1 MLPVAFRLSSAPRRH
16 RIVNTAPKVTAPKIE
31 AIVSSVTDI
40 PKARTACIAVAR
52 GSSSQPSG
60 FYLAIWRMCLP
71 LLSSIL
77 FSQFRKSGKG
87 FLLDMTDSILETISN
102 EYAAAAEKVGGSVVA
117 VHARRWMPTSGI
129 EWKKGVVVTVHHGVQ
144 RDEDI
149 KVLLVGGRAVS
160 AKLVGRDPSTDIAVL
175 KIEDGSSG
183 APQLGDSTSLRL
195 GHLVLALGR
204 TRRGDLVASSGII
217 GGISGEWRNQRGGQ
231 LDQHIR
237 LDLALYPGFSG
248 GPLLNARGE
257 VVGVNTRGLAHGRAV
272 TVPVATVNRVVEE
285 LLKKGHIARPYL
297 GIAMQPVEVPENMRS
312 RLPAQMRVGLLVMQV
327 ENGGPAERA
336 GVLLGDVL
344 FEVSGETVEHVDAIQ
359 DSLAAAKIGDVL
371 QIRVI
376 RAGEIKPVSITLG
389 ERAR

>member
-1 MLPVAFRLSSAPRRH
+1 MANS
-16 RIVNTAPKVTAPKIE
+16 
-31 AIVSSVTDI
+31 
-40 PKARTACIAVAR
+40 
-52 GSSSQPSG
+52 
-60 FYLAIWRMCLP
+60 IW
-71 LLSSIL
+71 
-77 FSQFRKSGKG
+77 
-87 FLLDMTDSILETISN
+87 ETISN
-102 EYAAAAEKVGGSVVA
+102 ELAAAAEKVGSSVVA

-149 KVLLVGGRAVS
+149 KVLLDGGRAVS
-160 AKLVGRDPSTDIAVL
+160 AKLAGRDPSTDLAVL
-175 KIEDGSSG
+175 RIEEVSSG
-183 APQLGDSTSLRL
+183 APPLGDSTSLRL

-217 GGISGEWRNQRGGQ
+217 GGISGEWRNRRGGQ

-257 VVGVNTRGLAHGRAV
+257 VVGVNTRGLGHGRAV
-272 TVPVATVNRVVEE
+272 TLPVATVNRVVEE
-285 LLKKGHIARPYL
+285 LLEKGHIARPYL

-312 RLPAQMRVGLLVMQV
+312 KLPAETRVGLLAIDV
-327 ENGGPAERA
+327 ENGGPAGKA

-344 FEVSGETVEHVDAIQ
+344 FEVGGKTVEHVDAIQ

-371 QIRVI
+371 QIRLI
-376 RAGEIKPVSITLG
+376 RAGEIKAVSVALG
-389 ERAR
+389 ERTR

>member
-1 MLPVAFRLSSAPRRH
+1 MDGRQPFPWDYFGVTVIRALCLPTQMASAWFKGASCPERLLQ
-16 RIVNTAPKVTAPKIE
+16 
-31 AIVSSVTDI
+31 
-40 PKARTACIAVAR
+40 
-52 GSSSQPSG
+52 SSQEACRANLC
-60 FYLAIWRMCLP
+60 FHLAIWRMRL
-71 LLSSIL
+71 LWLSSIL
-77 FSQFRKSGKG
+77 FSQFQKG
-87 FLLDMTDSILETISN
+87 VLLDMANSILETISS
-102 EYAAAAEKVGGSVVA
+102 EFASATDKVGSSVVA

-149 KVLLVGGRAVS
+149 NVLLSSGRAVS
-160 AKLVGRDPSTDIAVL
+160 AKLAGRDPSTDIAVL
-175 KIEDGSSG
+175 RIEEGSSS

-217 GGISGEWRNQRGGQ
+217 GGISGEWRNRRGGQ

-257 VVGVNTRGLAHGRAV
+257 VVGINTQGLAHGRAV

-312 RLPAQMRVGLLVMQV
+312 KLPADTRVGLLVMHV
-327 ENGGPAERA
+327 DNGAPAENA

-344 FEVSGETVEHVDAIQ
+344 FEVGGKTVEHVDAIQ
-359 DSLAAAKIGDVL
+359 DSLAIAKIGDVL

>member
-1 MLPVAFRLSSAPRRH
+1 M
-16 RIVNTAPKVTAPKIE
+16 
-31 AIVSSVTDI
+31 
-40 PKARTACIAVAR
+40 
-52 GSSSQPSG
+52 
-60 FYLAIWRMCLP
+60 WRMRLP
-71 LLSSIL
+71 WLSSIL
-77 FSQFRKSGKG
+77 FSQFQKG
-87 FLLDMTDSILETISN
+87 VLLDMANSILETISS
-102 EYAAAAEKVGGSVVA
+102 EFASAAEKVGSNVVA
-117 VHARRWMPTSGI
+117 VHARRWVPTSGI
-129 EWKKGVVVTVHHGVQ
+129 EWKRGVVVTAHHSVQ

-149 KVLLVGGRAVS
+149 KVLLDGGRAVS
-160 AKLVGRDPSTDIAVL
+160 AKLAGRDPSTDLAVL
-175 KIEDGSSG
+175 RMEEGSSSG
-183 APQLGDSTSLRL
+183 APQLGDSTSLKL

-217 GGISGEWRNQRGGQ
+217 GGIGGEWRNRRGGQ

-257 VVGVNTRGLAHGRAV
+257 VVGINTRGLAHGRAV

-312 RLPAQMRVGLLVMQV
+312 KLPADTRVGLLVMHV
-327 ENGGPAERA
+327 DNGAPAENA

-344 FEVSGETVEHVDAIQ
+344 FEVGGKTVEHVDAIQ
-359 DSLAAAKIGDVL
+359 DSLAIAKIGDVL

-376 RAGEIKPVSITLG
+376 RGGEIKPVSITLG

>member
-1 MLPVAFRLSSAPRRH
+1 MP
-16 RIVNTAPKVTAPKIE
+16 N
-31 AIVSSVTDI
+31 
-40 PKARTACIAVAR
+40 
-52 GSSSQPSG
+52 
-60 FYLAIWRMCLP
+60 
-71 LLSSIL
+71 
-77 FSQFRKSGKG
+77 
-87 FLLDMTDSILETISN
+87 MTNSILEAISN
-102 EYAAAAEKVGGSVVA
+102 EFAAAAERVGGSVVA

-149 KVLLVGGRAVS
+149 KVLLPGGHAVS
-160 AKLVGRDPSTDIAVL
+160 AKLAGRDPSTDIAVL
-175 KIEDGSSG
+175 RIEDGSSG

-217 GGISGEWRNQRGGQ
+217 GGISGEWRSRRGGQ
-231 LDQHIR
+231 IDQHIR

-248 GPLLNARGE
+248 GPLLDAKGE
-257 VVGVNTRGLAHGRAV
+257 VVGINTRAFGHGRAV
-272 TVPVATVNRVVEE
+272 TVPVATVNRVVKE
-285 LLKKGHIARPYL
+285 LLEKGHIARPYL
-297 GIAMQPVEVPENMRS
+297 GIATQPVEVPENMCS
-312 RLPAQMRVGLLVMQV
+312 KLPAETRAGLLVMHV

-344 FEVSGETVEHVDAIQ
+344 FELGGKTVEHVDAIQ
-359 DSLAAAKIGDVL
+359 DSLATAKVGDVL

-376 RAGEIKPVSITLG
+376 RAGEIKPVSVTLG

>member
-1 MLPVAFRLSSAPRRH
+1 MRH
-16 RIVNTAPKVTAPKIE
+16 P
-31 AIVSSVTDI
+31 
-40 PKARTACIAVAR
+40 
-52 GSSSQPSG
+52 
-60 FYLAIWRMCLP
+60 F
-71 LLSSIL
+71 LSSIL
-77 FSQFRKSGKG
+77 FSQFRKGV
-87 FLLDMTDSILETISN
+87 LLDMANSILEAISN
-102 EYAAAAEKVGGSVVA
+102 EFASAADKVGSSVVA

-149 KVLLVGGRAVS
+149 KVLRDGGRAVS
-160 AKLVGRDPSTDIAVL
+160 AKLAGRDLSTDIAVL
-175 KIEDGSSG
+175 RLEEDSSG

-217 GGISGEWRNQRGGQ
+217 GGISGEWRNRRGGQ

-257 VVGVNTRGLAHGRAV
+257 VVGINTKGLANGRAV
-272 TVPVATVNRVVEE
+272 TVPVATVNRVVDE
-285 LLKKGHIARPYL
+285 LLEKGHIAQPYL
-297 GIAMQPVEVPENMRS
+297 GIAMQPVQVPENMRS
-312 RLPAQMRVGLLVMQV
+312 KLPAQTRVGLLVTHV
-327 ENGGPAERA
+327 ENHGPAEKA

-344 FEVSGETVEHVDAIQ
+344 FEVGGATVEHVDAIQ
-359 DSLAAAKIGDVL
+359 DSLSTAKIGDVL